1 MRRAVWIDLG
11 GAEPSVFFV
20 EMEMQIV
27 SVSISVLFINSEYGH
42 PDAPPSAFGGGLP
55 PTLLLCRPPVGGVA
69 LLCEPGAGAG
79 GRRPRYF
86 WASEEEEAR
95 ARALPRGA
103 PRFILAD
110 GQALDVGRFD
120 ERPKRVRRTGIA
132 RDPETGIVTFPL
144 VGDKGTNAGSQEVAP
159 GWIVDFDEAG
169 KPLRVEVLSPDSF
182 FPAEILRLLP
192 PEYE

>member
-20 EMEMQIV
+20 EMETQIV
-27 SVSISVLFINSEYGH
+27 SVSISVLFTAGAPMRE
-42 PDAPPSAFGGGLP
+42 PDAPPGLFPYARSPRALGGP
-55 PTLLLCRPPVGGVA
+55 APTLLLCRPPVGGVA

-103 PRFILAD
+103 LRWILAD
-110 GQALDVGRFD
+110 EQIQDVGRFD
-120 ERPKRVRRTGIA
+120 ERPVL
-132 RDPETGIVTFPL
+132 PE
-144 VGDKGTNAGSQEVAP
+144 
-159 GWIVDFDEAG
+159 
-169 KPLRVEVLSPDSF
+169 
-182 FPAEILRLLP
+182 LP
-192 PEYE
+192 